1 MIGSWDN
8 SKCIYAALPACL
20 KLGSA
25 PADFGYPSANIA
37 SAGPYPLYNG
47 PAATSLLTGKLYSD
61 TWYTSGKLKSVY
73 AGTGAGGFYSS
84 YELPFS
90 TEVEWTIDL
99 WAQCIPPVSNPAL
112 YGVAASSYYQS
123 IPPVNSFF
131 ALIPSDYHLECY
143 IFDGGD
149 NFGYKASLRSGYTPD
164 LNRVHITFVKKSD
177 GYFEQYIDGIITDT
191 VIDGL
196 DLPYLGASLLG
207 GQMRFTSQNG
217 NNLHQAIYNEAL
229 TAEEILALHVLGP
242 DLGGLYGYDLGGG
255 VMRLRTAPSSNPIVE
270 SIITSSS
277 PPVLPRIVSTSPLIG
292 RKQDKD
298 IYLAEEKKVYDRYK
312 ANYYRDF
319 KSRLV

>member
-1 MIGSWDN
+1 VIGTWDN

-20 KLGSA
+20 KLGRA
-25 PADFGYPSANIA
+25 PADFGYPSANY
-37 SAGPYPLYNG
+37 AGAGYYPIYNG
-47 PAATSLLTGKLYSD
+47 PQAATTLVGKMFRDVYYTDGKID
-61 TWYTSGKLKSVY
+61 TSYV
-73 AGTGAGGFYSS
+73 GAVREGGCRAS

-90 TEVEWTIDL
+90 TTVEWTIDI
-99 WAQCIPPVSNPAL
+99 WMQCELPIFNPL
-112 YGVAASSYYQS
+112 FYSVAVSSYYNS
-123 IPPVNSFF
+123 IPAQNGLF
-131 ALIPSDYHLECY
+131 AFVPSDYHLECY
-143 IFDGGD
+143 IKDADGKYG
-149 NFGYKASLRSGYTPD
+149 GLASYRPGYTHSLD
-164 LNRVHITFVKKSD
+164 LVHITFVKKSD
-177 GYFEQYIDGIITDT
+177 GYFDNYIDGIKGE
-191 VIDGL
+191 VYL
-196 DLPYLGASLLG
+196 EFNVPYLGATVNG
-207 GQMRFTSQNG
+207 GWLQIHSWNG
-217 NNLHQAIYNEAL
+217 NIFHQAIYNEAL